1 MSVTGCSLWKGRPKN
16 KPKPTR
22 GLDLEEVRR
31 RTSLL
36 SGESRAPVPTSSRQA
51 AAAPRP
57 AAPSSYF
64 DAGWGRQHAPPPS
77 SEVPHPLHAAATSPP
92 VEAEGN
98 YFNEEFLRAR
108 EPEGREGGR
117 VMEQAPRGGDRLMD
131 SAGSFLTSA
140 RSVALVLPKRRI
152 AGCGANKSLR
162 ICLVDQAS
170 PLCWLLHK
178 DFSMMTCYNCFAF
191 VMSAILVVCGKPA
204 FHLAINTSSRTA
216 RMTHMA
222 WWCLGCNL

>member
-1 MSVTGCSLWKGRPKN
+1 MLHFFLLTREAYSSTQSPLLFASVYACDRLFAVKGRPKN
-16 KPKPTR
+16 KAKPTR

-36 SGESRAPVPTSSRQA
+36 SGASSAPVPTTSRQA

-57 AAPSSYF
+57 AVPSSYF

-77 SEVPHPLHAAATSPP
+77 SKVPHPLHAAATSPP
-92 VEAEGN
+92 PQAEGN

-108 EPEGREGGR
+108 EQDGRGGSR

-140 RSVALVLPKRRI
+140 RSVTLIVLKHKLADLRVCQMNQSLT
-152 AGCGANKSLR
+152 AVLGATKCTR
-162 ICLVDQAS
+162 
-170 PLCWLLHK
+170 
-178 DFSMMTCYNCFAF
+178 
-191 VMSAILVVCGKPA
+191 
-204 FHLAINTSSRTA
+204 TSV
-216 RMTHMA
+216 
-222 WWCLGCNL
+222 